1 MSQTA
6 MPFISSVIIIKVLN
20 VRRHLQEDI
29 DRNVKDLSSLKFDE
43 VNKKICTKMAD
54 RRDRVS
60 NVDSQWFHIF
70 TKSGNCFKT
79 FIENRED
86 SVSV

>member
-43 VNKKICTKMAD
+43 VNKKICTEMAD
-54 RRDRVS
+54 RRDRVP
-60 NVDSQWFHIF
+60 NVDSQ
-70 TKSGNCFKT
+70 
-79 FIENRED
+79 
-86 SVSV
+86 